1 MYVDIYMYVY
11 EFLMLYIYVY
21 VHVLVCVY
29 IYILFLCTYIYTYIC
44 TYACTY
50 THTYTCI
57 YIHIH
62 IYVCVCVNT
71 YIYKYLHTPI
81 YIPINMY
88 ALSTALGETPG
99 ILLLITIVEGLNLL
113 LAFPLGQ
120 FVRIA
125 RSEITRRHFDQ
136 PFWLD
141 CYYVSHIPGVCVC
154 VLERKRVIE

>member
-1 MYVDIYMYVY
+1 MYMYLY
-11 EFLMLYIYVY
+11 MYIYTYFSY
-21 VHVLVCVY
+21 VHTYIHTYVHMHVPTHIHIHVY
-29 IYILFLCTYIYTYIC
+29 IYIYIFM
-44 TYACTY
+44 
-50 THTYTCI
+50 
-57 YIHIH
+57 
-62 IYVCVCVNT
+62 CVCVNT

-81 YIPINMY
+81 YVPINIK